1 MVNPYEKFMFASY
14 SIGCRSIVLATM
26 DEENLHPFR
35 LRNAVNTFTCEFRN
49 NLRSALLED
58 LQTNGKFLVEGK
70 LHIRLDVGL
79 AVYPL
84 TFDVDYGKNVDID
97 AVVQK
102 VADELRMQI
111 PFYVV
116 FSNAFC
122 LQGGE
127 SL

>member
-1 MVNPYEKFMFASY
+1 MVNPYQKFMFASY
-14 SIGCRSIVLATM
+14 SIGCHSVVLATM
-26 DEENLHPFR
+26 GEEDLHPFR
-35 LRNAVNTFTCEFRN
+35 LRNAVNTFACEFRD

-58 LQTNGKFLVEGK
+58 LQTNGKFLVEDK

-84 TFDVDYGKNVDID
+84 MFDVDYGKNVNID